1 MADFQYFPDM
11 EDPVAKLRMAMNK
24 MDGMTAFS
32 SHFFFALNSF
42 MWLDI
47 VETLCSYSMS
57 HGPPANSPAIIPEP
71 DSNLDPQLLDMSQ
84 PVPSPSKGLR
94 LFPPPLFSRQTIPQ
108 GYKFVLFLPRPHVQT
123 IMIE

>member
-11 EDPVAKLRMAMNK
+11 DDPVAKLRMGMNE
-24 MDGMTAFS
+24 MDGVAIFS
-32 SHFFFALNSF
+32 PPFCALHSSI
-42 MWLDI
+42 WLDI

-57 HGPPANSPAIIPEP
+57 RGLPADPTPIIPEP

-84 PVPSPSKGLR
+84 PVPLPPKGLR

-108 GYKFVLFLPRPHVQT
+108 GYKFVLFPPTPYAQKIMVQ
-123 IMIE
+123 

>member
-1 MADFQYFPDM
+1 
-11 EDPVAKLRMAMNK
+11 
-24 MDGMTAFS
+24 
-32 SHFFFALNSF
+32 

-57 HGPPANSPAIIPEP
+57 HGPPVNSTAIIPEP
-71 DSNLDPQLLDMSQ
+71 DSNLDPQLFDMSQ
-84 PVPSPSKGLR
+84 PVPSPSTGLR

-108 GYKFVLFLPRPHVQT
+108 GYKFVLFLPPSHVQK